1 MSLAVSVFE
10 WTKHLRYVRVKKTTK
25 LVGLMLA
32 TFANPDGREAYPG
45 VARLSVACGMDYKT
59 VKRALAEL
67 LAAGLIVKADDHSG
81 TRGRYNVYYLTLPDG
96 GDGVMSPDEFGN
108 EVERVREANR
118 RKPSTGNG
126 GPRTDGGVR
135 ATADPVPSPVSGPRA
150 EEVRG
155 LSVPQ
160 NEGVR
165 GNSVPQYG
173 DFPSAVP
180 IPTPEPVITFPSSA
194 ANLSTAVT
202 VPSDS
207 TPDQDPI
214 FGEEKPRLR
223 LVQPPKRGVGFCVDC
238 YAVGQFTVAADPE
251 NGSACAHHLQ
261 QQAS

>member
-10 WTKHLRYVRVKKTTK
+10 WTKHLRYVRVKKATK

-45 VARLSVACGMDYKT
+45 MARLSVACGMDYKT

-108 EVERVREANR
+108 EVERVRQANR
-118 RKPSTGNG
+118 RKPGTGNS
-126 GPRTDGGVR
+126 GPRTGGGVR
-135 ATADPVPSPVSGPRA
+135 ATNYPVPTPETTA
-150 EEVRG
+150 EPKGVRG
-155 LSVPQ
+155 NSVPQ

-173 DFPSAVP
+173 DFLSAVP
-180 IPTPEPVITFPSSA
+180 IPTPEPVITSPSSA

-202 VPSDS
+202 VSREA
-207 TPDQDPI
+207 TPDQDPD
-214 FGEEKPRLR
+214 FSDEEKPRLR
-223 LVQPPKRGVGFCVDC
+223 LVRSTGNGFCVPC
-238 YAVGQFTVAADPE
+238 YAAGKFTVAADPE
-251 NGSACAHHLQ
+251 HGSACALHLRQ
-261 QQAS
+261 EAS